1 MVVII
6 KQREKKTS
14 FESMMAEE
22 RIKSRFK
29 TIKTN
34 EKRRS
39 AEKGEES
46 KPRRCLNEGGGGE
59 RNTLRS

>member
-6 KQREKKTS
+6 KLREKTS